1 MPVSPICEVR
11 EGAGPFVPTAGG
23 VNITPGS
30 LVTVRL
36 ADTTDVTDW
45 YLVLSGTDET
55 TVPPALT
62 GVDPVTHKVTTPA
75 TLVVF
80 TMPAAKGTS
89 LLFSSTTEGAG
100 GPLTGTFGLY
110 ALTEGGRRVGSTG
123 ETREGSLA
131 HGWVYL
137 VNPLIRDGASVIWY
151 NDGAPAL
158 GTSNVQAAL
167 DALKTTIYGRA
178 IAATAPGDGEVY
190 KWNAG
195 ANQWEP
201 GTVASSFVVGGDLG
215 DWTPPGTDHQRVI
228 GIDTLS
234 APLLETAAMGKF
246 VRVTPYGWKS
256 PRAMVLDGTTL
267 WVGEQDQSDNDLPIV
282 RHIDLPTGDFLSETT
297 LAPYSTTGVRDVA
310 VDSSY
315 VYCACWK
322 DGCIA
327 ILDKALHTVVG
338 WGTMPDLGVPG
349 TQATSVCADDAGNFY
364 VVGVADL
371 SGVPTHVLCKFS
383 TAACLGHIPGEVG
396 PTTTVT
402 NTDFNRIRKVRYGLG
417 YLWLAGGQSAKRLFK
432 YDPSDLSLVAA
443 SSETSQGMNVAFWGG
458 YVYVTSLYPSTI
470 SKYDPTT
477 VAVVDACSLAGTVSL
492 PDGIAVD
499 SYGYGIFL
507 VGDVSSSSGTAAY
520 VVDSGGMYVASTT
533 YMPSFG
539 VGEVVGYQDFWA
551 ACFDS
556 GASAKPALYRV
567 PLYGGTPVAVGPIA
581 LSCAVVDS
589 LQGFPVSNDYPYSGQ
604 FLRYDGSKWAPG
616 NIDNIQGYPVATTF
630 PSTGYVLTWDGSQWT
645 PQAAGGGFV
654 VGGDLSG
661 SSGSQTVIGLRGRT
675 ISTTAP
681 TTGYF
686 YRWSGTQWEP
696 RPALYGLTT
705 NAIATANASGVPQS
719 LVGTVSG
726 QVATWNGTQWVA
738 QAPAG
743 GGNPL
748 LLTGVANPTGYIAHV
763 GQLVGLRN
771 INGTLTAVPITDFD
785 IEQFSTAYYDVS
797 VSLTAVD
804 SGWVASSGPYAMDAC
819 ALTGSQDNY
828 VLASQGVQIALAY
841 ANGTNLAV
849 RRLDYTGSGFT
860 PQASATI
867 ACTTAPTFVTICS
880 LTTTVAYIAYV
891 DNDVGKYV
899 RADFSTTPPTLS
911 ATVDFNDQGGTI
923 DAVSVFVEWS
933 QTGGVEQGPCVV
945 WGLSGSTAV
954 YLRMSRYSG
963 GPITLGS
970 SGEAVAPAASAVSPH
985 GTISMWGSGWFNEV
999 TGVIGEGGR
1008 WGFNASYNQ
1017 QAWPSA
1023 TYIGR
1028 GRVPRIDGPDISG
1041 TSPSYL
1047 IDSAVATRPGS
1058 GCWLDGGLH
1067 IGLAWGSKAGYAD
1080 GTYAYV
1086 VDRKYGDWTAR
1097 KPLLVGTTAGDLVDN
1112 STYPAL
1118 KLRAPTCRRITDRS
1132 FAFGGFQAG
1141 SDLLTFGVGYVKDG
1155 EVHVGYFTASNHYM
1169 YAPAG
1174 NVADERQRVIPIKLR
1189 DDRFCVLFIG
1199 KPYWSGNSPG
1209 IYVTAAY
1216 PIADIPQ
1223 AVGVAYTTT
1232 DPMTILAYGPVVTTT
1247 STGTMG
1253 EWCYSINTD
1262 WTTYSISYG
1271 AGMHFGYESR
1281 VGIFISTTQM
1291 LIVPTKSG

>member
-151 NDGAPAL
+151 NDAAPAL

-201 GTVASSFVVGGDLG
+201 GTVASSFVVGGDLSG
-215 DWTPPGTDHQRVI
+215 SSGSQTVIGLQGRDLAATAPADGEVLKWSAGTSQWEPGTV
-228 GIDTLS
+228 
-234 APLLETAAMGKF
+234 
-246 VRVTPYGWKS
+246 
-256 PRAMVLDGTTL
+256 
-267 WVGEQDQSDNDLPIV
+267 
-282 RHIDLPTGDFLSETT
+282 
-297 LAPYSTTGVRDVA
+297 
-310 VDSSY
+310 
-315 VYCACWK
+315 
-322 DGCIA
+322 
-327 ILDKALHTVVG
+327 
-338 WGTMPDLGVPG
+338 
-349 TQATSVCADDAGNFY
+349 
-364 VVGVADL
+364 
-371 SGVPTHVLCKFS
+371 
-383 TAACLGHIPGEVG
+383 
-396 PTTTVT
+396 
-402 NTDFNRIRKVRYGLG
+402 
-417 YLWLAGGQSAKRLFK
+417 
-432 YDPSDLSLVAA
+432 A
-443 SSETSQGMNVAFWGG
+443 SS
-458 YVYVTSLYPSTI
+458 
-470 SKYDPTT
+470 
-477 VAVVDACSLAGTVSL
+477 
-492 PDGIAVD
+492 
-499 SYGYGIFL
+499 
-507 VGDVSSSSGTAAY
+507 
-520 VVDSGGMYVASTT
+520 
-533 YMPSFG
+533 
-539 VGEVVGYQDFWA
+539 
-551 ACFDS
+551 
-556 GASAKPALYRV
+556 
-567 PLYGGTPVAVGPIA
+567 
-581 LSCAVVDS
+581 
-589 LQGFPVSNDYPYSGQ
+589 
-604 FLRYDGSKWAPG
+604 
-616 NIDNIQGYPVATTF
+616 
-630 PSTGYVLTWDGSQWT
+630 
-645 PQAAGGGFV
+645 FV

-705 NAIATANASGVPQS
+705 NALAYANASGVPQS